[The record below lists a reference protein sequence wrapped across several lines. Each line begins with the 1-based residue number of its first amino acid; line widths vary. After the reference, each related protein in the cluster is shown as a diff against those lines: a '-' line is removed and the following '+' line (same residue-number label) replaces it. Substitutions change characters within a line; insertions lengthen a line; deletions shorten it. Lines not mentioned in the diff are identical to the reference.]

1 MRQLKIIRLTIHKML
16 RNIHTFV
23 RWGLLAAATGLVIGG
38 FSTLFAASLRFVT
51 DFRTERP
58 WMIFFLPLAGIFIV
72 FLYGLFQ
79 YKNDKGTNMVLS
91 TIHAETE
98 LPFKM
103 APLIFISTVITHLF
117 GGSAGR
123 EGAALQLGGSI
134 GTSLEGGSGL
144 MTVTAASSLCVA

>member
-58 WMIFFLPLAGIFIV
+58 WMIFFPATCRHFHRIFV
-72 FLYGLFQ
+72 RTF
-79 YKNDKGTNMVLS
+79 
-91 TIHAETE
+91 
-98 LPFKM
+98 
-103 APLIFISTVITHLF
+103 
-117 GGSAGR
+117 
-123 EGAALQLGGSI
+123 SI
-134 GTSLEGGSGL
+134 
-144 MTVTAASSLCVA
+144 